1 MTHTLRNT
9 FVRSLLFQRSGGYRF
24 FIPTDHSRLRTE
36 VATSA
41 WLSTRRKNSEVSR
54 DIDNR
59 DGTVG
64 DHNNW
69 DIDDLNKETKALSAD
84 GLRGQVSGTRLCG
97 DNKR

>member
-1 MTHTLRNT
+1 M
-9 FVRSLLFQRSGGYRF
+9 SC
-24 FIPTDHSRLRTE
+24 
-36 VATSA
+36 
-41 WLSTRRKNSEVSR
+41 

-64 DHNNW
+64 NHNNW

-97 DNKR
+97 DNKQ

>member
-1 MTHTLRNT
+1 M
-9 FVRSLLFQRSGGYRF
+9 
-24 FIPTDHSRLRTE
+24 
-36 VATSA
+36 ATSA

-64 DHNNW
+64 NHNNW
-69 DIDDLNKETKALSAD
+69 DIDDLNKETKALSD
-84 GLRGQVSGTRLCG
+84 GLQGQVSGTRLCW

>member
-1 MTHTLRNT
+1 M
-9 FVRSLLFQRSGGYRF
+9 
-24 FIPTDHSRLRTE
+24 
-36 VATSA
+36 ATSA

-64 DHNNW
+64 NHNNW
-69 DIDDLNKETKALSAD
+69 DIDDLNKETNALLAV